1 MVQCRRGGG
10 DQEGRHACNLSGNS
24 LRNAE
29 STGVKYNPPTAKMT
43 HTATSHLPTER
54 RLLRIINRTIGKHA
68 LIRDGDRIAVAVSGG
83 KDSLTLARLLHIRR
97 AASKEKYDLIAI
109 HVLYPD
115 PAAEQRREHLQAL
128 MDTWGIPIT
137 FSRMEIP
144 PGEDWPTSCHRCTW
158 HRRRTLFQT
167 AHALGYPKIALGHH
181 QDDMFTTALMNMVQ
195 QGKFQAPALRLTLFD
210 GAITLIRPLADVPEP
225 DIRRYIRLLG
235 VDIRQT
241 SFDCPLAG
249 TTERDAMK
257 SILRELLKRSP
268 AARTNIARALERCNE
283 KDKRT

>member
-1 MVQCRRGGG
+1 MNY
-10 DQEGRHACNLSGNS
+10 HKA
-24 LRNAE
+24 
-29 STGVKYNPPTAKMT
+29 
-43 HTATSHLPTER
+43 LPTER
-54 RLLRIINRTIGKHA
+54 RLLRIINKTIGQHA
-68 LIRDGDRIAVAVSGG
+68 LIQDGDRIAVAVSGG

-115 PAAEQRREHLQAL
+115 PAADQRRDHLQAL
-128 MDTWGIPIT
+128 MDAWGIPIT
-137 FSRMEIP
+137 FPRMEIP
-144 PGEDWPTSCHRCTW
+144 PGEDWPVSCHRCAW

-235 VDIRQT
+235 VDTHQT

-257 SILRELLKRSP
+257 AILRELLKRSP
-268 AARTNIARALERCNE
+268 AARTNMARALARCNRE
-283 KDKRT
+283 